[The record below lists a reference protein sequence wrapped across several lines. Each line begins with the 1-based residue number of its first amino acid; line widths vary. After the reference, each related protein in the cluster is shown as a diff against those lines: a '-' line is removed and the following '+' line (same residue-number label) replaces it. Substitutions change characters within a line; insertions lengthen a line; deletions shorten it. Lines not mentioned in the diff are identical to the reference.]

1 MALLKRCFR
10 TWGSRSHME
19 ERYVYSWARSE
30 GLHQQ
35 KPRTSLWNMQGH
47 GMAKKEKTEDPGW
60 QQRGKVENVFKIRGY
75 MGKLEKWY
83 RWTHLQGKNRDID
96 TERMCGC
103 GGGWNGGMTW
113 EVGIDIYTFL
123 IFGKLVST
131 LAASIQATVR
141 WETKLVMGLEGKDD
155 KNVCIT

>member
-1 MALLKRCFR
+1 MALLKCCFR

-47 GMAKKEKTEDPGW
+47 GLAKKEKTEDPGW

-131 LAASIQATVR
+131 LAAEYPGNCEMRNKVGHRVGRKR
-141 WETKLVMGLEGKDD
+141 W
-155 KNVCIT
+155 